1 MREFFTAAPNDPAEH
16 ANVELAMTAGLTFAV
31 YEAPPKRDTAGGG
44 GGRPLN
50 PFKYPMEARRRHM
63 AAYNALAL
71 IMALFLLG
79 MIYQDFAN
87 HRVWWILNA
96 NVTDTWFGSVKDKL
110 SIWS

>member
-1 MREFFTAAPNDPAEH
+1 
-16 ANVELAMTAGLTFAV
+16 
-31 YEAPPKRDTAGGG
+31 
-44 GGRPLN
+44 
-50 PFKYPMEARRRHM
+50 M

-87 HRVWWILNA
+87 HRVWLILNA

>member
-44 GGRPLN
+44 GRPLN
-50 PFKYPMEARRRHM
+50 PFKYPLEARRRHM

-87 HRVWWILNA
+87 HRVWLILNA
-96 NVTDTWFGSVKDKL
+96 NVTDTVKDKL